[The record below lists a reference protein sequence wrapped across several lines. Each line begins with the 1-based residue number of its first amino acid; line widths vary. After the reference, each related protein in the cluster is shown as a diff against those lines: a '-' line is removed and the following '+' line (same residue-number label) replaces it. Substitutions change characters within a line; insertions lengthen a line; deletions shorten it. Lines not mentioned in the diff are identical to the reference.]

1 MARQRPCR
9 HWRPTSASV
18 RPGVG
23 CEYYHFL
30 VPSHPKHL
38 CGGEGGENCR
48 IVSFSHAVFHIV
60 THARYVSSADAGSV
74 SARQGWLSPLGWIA
88 RVY

>member
-18 RPGVG
+18 RSGVG

-30 VPSHPKHL
+30 VHVTQNI
-38 CGGEGGENCR
+38 CVVERAVNT
-48 IVSFSHAVFHIV
+48 IVSFSHAVFLIV
-60 THARYVSSADAGSV
+60 TDARYVSFADAGTAP
-74 SARQGWLSPLGWIA
+74 ARQGWLRALGSRIA